1 MNITI
6 NTVRMKVIKK
16 STLRVRTNTKVGS
29 SDAAALKQPIIRLKE
44 ITDLDRQKLRIPTYQ
59 YLLP

>member
-1 MNITI
+1 
-6 NTVRMKVIKK
+6 MKVIKK